1 MRKNDKKRRKTDE
14 KRSKNWILAN
24 FRTYLGPKRA
34 ETFFTEKISMVNLC
48 GQLNWMI
55 LCEKTTR
62 NKEKQT
68 RNGAKTGF

>member
-34 ETFFTEKISMVNLC
+34 ETFSTGKISMVNLC

-55 LCEKTTR
+55 SCEKTTR
-62 NKEKQT
+62 NEEKQT